1 MIEQYR
7 RCNLLSLLSLW
18 GEYYVHGLSHMLDG
32 LWSDIR
38 SILRSLGRS
47 PGFTLFVILTLALG
61 IGANTAIFS
70 VADAFIFKPV
80 PFPHVDRL
88 VMLEGRAP
96 SVTSFP
102 SGVSPADYLDFQ
114 SQASSYEQIAAYA
127 PVDFNLSTGGDPE
140 PVFSSLVTPN
150 FFDTLGMKPAL
161 GRSFAAGE
169 DQAGKNQVIVLSY
182 GLWQRR
188 FAGDPG
194 IVGRE
199 IKLNGAAYSVIG
211 VMGKEFR
218 FPNASGMWVPL
229 TLSPQDRV
237 TRDSRY
243 LKLVARLKNGVSES
257 QALAELQTIAAHLA
271 ERYPRTDQGWG
282 VIVQPLRRFI
292 TGDYTRDYTLLLLY
306 AVFFVLLIA
315 CANVMNLQFA
325 RISGRQKEFAI
336 RAALGAARWR
346 IVRQIVT
353 ESVILSVAGAL
364 ASLLFS
370 AWSLD
375 LIVSNMPADVARW
388 IAGWDSIQIDGRALA
403 FTITIA
409 IFAGILSGLVP
420 ALRTGGDVNETL
432 KESGRGTSTGR
443 SRQRLRGVLVV
454 AEIAATM
461 VLLAGAGLMVKGSQS
476 LIQVNR
482 DLRPQSILTMQIVLT
497 DKHYGEAHQRAAFY
511 DQMLQRIAALPGVEG
526 ATLASNVPYGV
537 NERMSEY
544 SVEGQPIVN
553 RSEQRSAEVQTVS
566 PNYLDTVGI
575 PLLQGRGLR
584 DSDGAAA
591 PPVAVVTENF
601 VRRNWPGKNP
611 IGQHIR
617 LGNVEG
623 PWITVV
629 GVVKDVRYTPWI
641 TEVAPAVYQPY
652 RQSPLY
658 YTYIAIR
665 TKGDPLALAGP
676 VRRVVAALDIDRPL
690 FEIQA
695 LDRVIVNSIIGLSY
709 VAVMLSVLGAIA
721 MVFSAVG
728 IYGLMAYS
736 VTERTH
742 EIGIRLALG
751 AARKDVLRMLA
762 RHGLT
767 LTFTG
772 LGIGLAIS
780 IPLAR
785 LLSRLIYGVGANDAA
800 TFGGT
805 ALLLGAVAMV
815 ACYVPARRAM
825 SVDPIIALRQE

>member
-1 MIEQYR
+1 MHV
-7 RCNLLSLLSLW
+7 SL
-18 GEYYVHGLSHMLDG
+18 VMLDG
-32 LWSDIR
+32 LWSDVR
-38 SILRSLGRS
+38 SILRSLVRS
-47 PGFTLFVILTLALG
+47 PGFTLFVVLTLALG

-80 PFPHVDRL
+80 PFPQVDRL
-88 VMLEGRAP
+88 VMLHGRAP
-96 SVTSFP
+96 AVTSLP
-102 SGVSPADYLDFQ
+102 SAVSPADYLDFE
-114 SQASSYEQIAAYA
+114 SQASSFGQIATYA

-140 PVFSSLVTPN
+140 PVFSSLVTLN
-150 FFDTLGMKPAL
+150 FFDTLGMKPAM
-161 GRSFAAGE
+161 GRTFAAGE
-169 DQAGKNQVIVLSY
+169 DQAGKNQVAVLSY

-199 IKLNGAAYSVIG
+199 IKLNGGVYSVIG

-218 FPNASGMWVPL
+218 FPISSGMWTPL
-229 TLSPQDRV
+229 TLSPQDKV

-257 QALAELQTIAAHLA
+257 QARAELQTIAAHLA
-271 ERYPRTDQGWG
+271 EKYPRTNQGWG
-282 VIVQPLRRFI
+282 VIVQPLRRYI
-292 TGDYTRDYTLLLLY
+292 TGEFTRDYTLLLLY

-325 RISGRQKEFAI
+325 RMSGRQKEFAI
-336 RAALGAARWR
+336 RAALGAARSR

-353 ESVILSVAGAL
+353 ESIILSVAGAL
-364 ASLLFS
+364 FSLLFS
-370 AWSLD
+370 AWGLD
-375 LIVSNMPADVARW
+375 LILSNMPGDVARW
-388 IAGWDSIQIDGRALA
+388 IAGWDNIQIDGRALG
-403 FTITIA
+403 FTIAIA

-432 KESGRGTSTGR
+432 KEGGRGTSAGR
-443 SRQRLRGVLVV
+443 GRQRLRGSLVV

-461 VLLAGAGLMVKGSQS
+461 VLLAGAGLMVKGSRS
-476 LIQVNR
+476 LIQVHR

-497 DKHYGEAHQRAAFY
+497 DKHYGEAHQRATFY
-511 DQMLQRIAALPGVEG
+511 DQMLERIAALPGVEG

-537 NERMSEY
+537 NERIAPY
-544 SVEGQPIVN
+544 AVEGQPIVN
-553 RSEQRSAEVQTVS
+553 RSEQRSAQVQVVS
-566 PNYLDTVGI
+566 PNYLDTVDI
-575 PLLQGRGLR
+575 PLLQGRGLKE
-584 DSDGAAA
+584 SDGAAA

-601 VRRNWPGKNP
+601 VRRNWPDENP
-611 IGQHIR
+611 IGRHIR
-617 LGNVEG
+617 IGNGEG
-623 PWITVV
+623 PWMTVV
-629 GVVKDVRYTPWI
+629 GVVKDVRYSPWI
-641 TEVAPAVYQPY
+641 TEVAPVIYQPY
-652 RQSPLY
+652 RQEPLY
-658 YTYIAIR
+658 YSYIAIR
-665 TKGDPLALAGP
+665 TKGDPVALAGP
-676 VRRVVAALDIDRPL
+676 VRRAVAALDIDRPL
-690 FEIQA
+690 FEIQT
-695 LDRVIVNSIIGLSY
+695 LDRVIVNNIIGLSY
-709 VAVMLSVLGAIA
+709 VGVMLSVLGAIA

-762 RHGLT
+762 RHGLVLT
-767 LTFTG
+767 LTG

-785 LLSRLIYGVGANDAA
+785 LLSRLIYGVSANDLA

-805 ALLLGAVAMV
+805 AFLLAAVALV

-825 SVDPIIALRQE
+825 SVDPIVALRHE